1 MNEFVLISVCCL
13 SAVTVAKLISARVRI
28 AHSEPEYTITDEDL
42 RHEILDRERRMQ
54 ITLNSAHRNISR
66 FVTAALHHA
75 MQNAQTADHHKL
87 YAAASSAYE
96 ELNPPFTL
104 VHDFVLVEVIRYC
117 VKHRCIPSPIPS
129 EWGEYADKLAQIQQ
143 NISVTTTKPDV
154 SADVSTVEPDVLGN
168 VATAKPDVTAL
179 NINSNVVQMPQT
191 IPLLAA
197 MSELKQELGDKAKP
211 AYALYSDWCEALSS
225 ELLKVREGR
234 SWVKAQDKTLTV
246 KQADVLLKVFKLKA
260 VKDDL
265 LTNNPE
271 YAGKPPHPEYVVKQ
285 RLSSNTAHQSA

>member
-1 MNEFVLISVCCL
+1 MNEFVLISACCL

-54 ITLNSAHRNISR
+54 TTLNSAHRNISR

-117 VKHRCIPSPIPS
+117 VKHQCIPSPIPS

-143 NISVTTTKPDV
+143 NISVTTTKLDV
-154 SADVSTVEPDVLGN
+154 SADVSTVEPDVSG
-168 VATAKPDVTAL
+168 DVQTS
-179 NINSNVVQMPQT
+179 SNVIPMGQT
-191 IPLLAA
+191 LPLLAA
-197 MSELKQELGDKAKP
+197 MGELKSELGNKAKP
-211 AYALYSDWCEALSS
+211 TYALYGKWCESLTND
-225 ELLKVREGR
+225 LLKVRIGR
-234 SWVKAQDKTLTV
+234 EWVKQHASDLTQ
-246 KQADVLLKVFKLKA
+246 KQADTLLKVFKLKA
-260 VKDDL
+260 VKDGL
-265 LTNNPE
+265 LVPNPA
-271 YAGKPPHPEYVVKQ
+271 YAGKPPHPEYITAQQEPATAGSTESHQTAQ
-285 RLSSNTAHQSA
+285 R